1 MIDIHKAKAYYK
13 EYISNYNPDNPK
25 IALKIAHIY
34 RTAENAKK
42 LAENLQLSEED
53 QELAELIGLLH
64 DIGRFEQIKQYD
76 TFDDRKSVNHGEYGV
91 KVLFEDGLIKSFI
104 EDRSYDEIIY
114 KAVLNH
120 NRNQIEE
127 GLNQRELLHAK
138 IIRDADKLDIFYIQT
153 FEKLD
158 IVYGGAGSILT
169 QEITPIILKQY
180 IEDRKINYA
189 DRKNTTDNLLSHL
202 AFIFDI
208 YFKDTLQKIE
218 ENQYIEKTL
227 NRFEFKNETL
237 KEQIDIAYKQAKEYI
252 NNRLVEG

>member
-1 MIDIHKAKAYYK
+1 MIDIHKAKSYYK

-53 QELAELIGLLH
+53 QKLAELIGLLH
-64 DIGRFEQIKQYD
+64 DIGRFEQIKNYN
-76 TFDDRKSVNHGEYGV
+76 TFLDSKSVNHGEYGI
-91 KVLFEDGLIKSFI
+91 KVLFEDGHIKSFI

-138 IIRDADKLDIFYIQT
+138 IIRDADKLDILYIQT
-153 FEKLD
+153 FEKIETL
-158 IVYGGAGSILT
+158 YGESNILKK
-169 QEITPIILKQY
+169 EITPVIFEQY
-180 IEDRKINYA
+180 LQNKKINYK
-189 DRKNTTDNLLSHL
+189 DIKQDYDLLIAHI

-208 YFKDTLQKIE
+208 YFNHTLRSIE
-218 ENQYIEKTL
+218 ENQYIEKML
-227 NRFEFKNETL
+227 ERFEFRNETL